1 MNVNLNKSGDGTELV
16 VVVGGR
22 GAGRGAERR
31 RRSLCVKTSLSSW
44 VTLSRAMRISDT
56 ETLACLR
63 RAFTASPALVVI
75 GEGDGDGD
83 LEREDSEEGA
93 LKCSSSSKMM

>member
-1 MNVNLNKSGDGTELV
+1 MSVNLKESGDGTGLV
-16 VVVGGR
+16 VVVGGQ

-31 RRSLCVKTSLSSW
+31 SRSFCVKTSWSSW
-44 VTLSRAMRISDT
+44 VTLSRAMRMSDM

-93 LKCSSSSKMM
+93 LECSSSSTMM

>member
-1 MNVNLNKSGDGTELV
+1 MSVNLNESGDGTGLV

-31 RRSLCVKTSLSSW
+31 RRSFCVKTSLSSW
-44 VTLSRAMRISDT
+44 VTLSRAMRMSDT

-75 GEGDGDGD
+75 GEGDGEED
-83 LEREDSEEGA
+83 LQRDDSEEGA
-93 LKCSSSSKMM
+93 LECSSSSTMM